1 MPKHTLMS
9 TGPQNSEIIADLSRK
24 SVQIEAWFR
33 NEWHQTPPPFYGSVD
48 IRNAGFKIAPVD
60 NNLFPGGFNNLD
72 LNKMPFYV
80 QAIQATIAEICPCVT
95 RLLLIP
101 ESHTRNLFY
110 LENVGVLHHILLQA
124 GFDIRLGSLDAAM
137 VEPVKHM
144 LPSGKELLIE
154 PITRHDNQISVSDFT
169 PCLIILNN
177 DLSDGIPR
185 ILQNL
190 TQRIIPALELGWA
203 TRHKSSHFLAYDEV
217 CQSFAKQ
224 IDIDPWLI
232 MPYFAKC
239 TGVDFKNPNG
249 QTCLVE
255 QAQQLFHKIE
265 QKYQEYKI
273 NYKPFLVIK
282 ADQGTYGMAV
292 MMIDHPE
299 QLLKLNRKDRN
310 KMTFIKGGREV
321 TEVIIQEGVHT
332 FETIGSENSVTE
344 PVIYLI
350 GRHVIGGFY
359 RVHKERGPRENL
371 NSPGMNFEPLAI
383 EHPCHLANEECEDK
397 RYYVYGIIARLA
409 QLAAARELT
418 LNRSA

>member
-1 MPKHTLMS
+1 MTKHTLMS
-9 TGPQNSEIIADLSRK
+9 TGPINSKIISDLSRK

-72 LNKMPFYV
+72 LKKMPFYV
-80 QAIQATIAEICPCVT
+80 QAVQATIAEICPCVT

-110 LENVGVLHHILLQA
+110 LENVAVLHHILLHA
-124 GFDIRLGSLDAAM
+124 GFDIRLGSLDPT
-137 VEPVKHM
+137 VTQTVKHI
-144 LPSGKELLIE
+144 LPSGKELIIE
-154 PITRHDNQISVSDFT
+154 PITRKDHEIKVGHFT

-177 DLSDGIPR
+177 DLSDGIPA

-190 TQRIIPALELGWA
+190 TQRMIPSLQLGWS
-203 TRHKSSHFLAYDEV
+203 TRHKSSHFLAYAKV
-217 CQSFAKQ
+217 CESFATK

-239 TGVDFKNPNG
+239 DEVDFKNPNG
-249 QTCLVE
+249 LTCLVE

-265 QKYQEYKI
+265 QKYQEYHI
-273 NYKPFLVIK
+273 DCKPFLVIK

-292 MMIDHPE
+292 MMIDHPN

-310 KMTFIKGGREV
+310 KMAVIKGGRAV

-344 PVIYLI
+344 PVIYVI

-371 NSPGMNFEPLAI
+371 NAPGMNFEPLAI
-383 EHPCHLANEECEDK
+383 ERPCHLANEECEDK

-409 QLAAARELT
+409 QLAATRELT
-418 LNRSA
+418 LR